1 MGDRLAVWAG
11 VGVRARLLQVG
22 HEPQL
27 HPGGL
32 AGRGER
38 ADLLWIEHTRGV
50 YAVLDTLRERH
61 PGLRIES
68 CSGGGGR
75 VDFGILRR
83 TDEVWTSDNTDA
95 RDRQA
100 IQEGYSYLYPACA
113 MSAWVTDSPNPH
125 TRREVPLAY
134 RFHMAMAGALGI
146 GGDLTRWSAEELEQ
160 ARSLVA
166 AYKAVRPV
174 IQHGR
179 LHRLAGDPGI
189 TASAV
194 QYSHEDR
201 VVVLAYNPFALAKR
215 PPRRVRLAGLDPSAI
230 YESAE
235 GERWHGQTLMSHG
248 LELPTWFIAGPDY
261 RSEMV
266 VLRRVSG

>member
-1 MGDRLAVWAG
+1 MTAGSAGASTTGAASATGGPTPTASPAACPSSSTPSASWACG
-11 VGVRARLLQVG
+11 PASGSSPRWSTPTATSTASTPTGCLHYPGRRRDTLR
-22 HEPQL
+22 HQL
-27 HPGGL
+27 VLNYG
-32 AGRGER
+32 R
-38 ADLLWIEHTRGV
+38 ADVREWAIGWLSGLVSEYGLDYFKWDMNRSFTQAGWPDAGSGPTCSGSSTHRGV

-134 RFHMAMAGALGI
+134 RFHVAMAA
-146 GGDLTRWSAEELEQ
+146 
-160 ARSLVA
+160 
-166 AYKAVRPV
+166 
-174 IQHGR
+174 
-179 LHRLAGDPGI
+179 
-189 TASAV
+189 
-194 QYSHEDR
+194 
-201 VVVLAYNPFALAKR
+201 
-215 PPRRVRLAGLDPSAI
+215 
-230 YESAE
+230 
-235 GERWHGQTLMSHG
+235 
-248 LELPTWFIAGPDY
+248 
-261 RSEMV
+261 
-266 VLRRVSG
+266 